1 VIKRLFDVVAATAGL
16 LLLWPVLLLIAI
28 VIKLDSR
35 GPVFYRGVRTGLNG
49 RPFRIFKFRTMVPN
63 AEQIGSTA
71 TARYDPRIT
80 RVGRVLRRYKVD
92 EFPQLFNVLSGEM
105 SFVGPRPEVEEHT
118 SVYTDEEKAILS
130 VKPGITDFASI
141 HFRNLGEMLG
151 DEDANAVFIEKY
163 RGEKNRLRLEY
174 VRKRSFLVD
183 MKIIFETLFRV
194 FVRR

>member
-1 VIKRLFDVVAATAGL
+1 MIKRLFDLVAATAGL
-16 LLLWPVLLLIAI
+16 LVLWPVLLLIAI
-28 VIKLDSR
+28 LIKLDSR

-49 RPFRIFKFRTMVPN
+49 KPFRIFKFRTMIPN
-63 AEQIGSTA
+63 AELVGSTA
-71 TARYDPRIT
+71 TARKDPRIT
-80 RVGRVLRRYKVD
+80 RVGAFLRRYKLD

-118 SVYTDEEKAILS
+118 SVYTEEEKAILS

-141 HFRNLGEMLG
+141 HFRNLGELLG
-151 DEDANAVFIEKY
+151 DEDANAVFIAKY
-163 RGEKNRLRLEY
+163 RDEKNRLRLEY
-174 VRKRSFLVD
+174 VRKQSFFVD